1 MRALNEAP
9 ATDPEYPPELG
20 AAVVLVA
27 VGVGDTADF
36 VGVGAGVALCV
47 AAALGFEVID
57 VAGGFEFR
65 SKERFPTFASTRDLR
80 PIKITGDI
88 AIAMIVD
95 GFAADAAE
103 TLRTIK
109 AHTTTPVIALV
120 IGDPAELVDEIDTQF
135 QLIAIT
141 ENFGWGENTNALLKN
156 LSTKYMLIMD
166 PSTRFLGDAITPV
179 LAELEKSEFSAV
191 GWRGGL
197 VNTDDEWRSVDD
209 KGAGEV
215 DVLFSYFMAL
225 NCADATNAGGFNN
238 RAIYYRNADM
248 EFSLRL
254 RNVNGRL
261 LQMDL
266 PLEQGRH
273 HGYYDSDP
281 EFREVQ
287 SKKNYDRI
295 LERFRGKSAIL
306 SPRR

>member
-1 MRALNEAP
+1 MTEPQSKEQLAQARLDARAAKDF
-9 ATDPEYPPELG
+9 A
-20 AAVVLVA
+20 
-27 VGVGDTADF
+27 TADQ
-36 VGVGAGVALCV
+36 LRDQI
-47 AAALGFEVID
+47 AALGFEVID
-57 VAGGFEFR
+57 IAGGFEFR
-65 SKERFPTFASTRDLR
+65 AKDRFITYASTRDIR
-80 PIKITGDI
+80 AIKIDGDI
-88 AIAMIVD
+88 AITIIVD
-95 GFAADAAE
+95 GFIADAVE
-103 TLRTIK
+103 TVRTIK
-109 AHTTTPVIALV
+109 AHCNTPVIALV
-120 IGDPAELVDEIDTQF
+120 IGAPAELVDEIDMQF
-135 QLIAIT
+135 QLVAIT

-166 PSTRFLGDAITPV
+166 PSTRFIGDAITPV
-179 LAELEKSEFSAV
+179 LAELNKGDFSAV

-197 VNTDDEWRSVDD
+197 VNTEDEWRSVDD

-215 DVLFSYFMAL
+215 DVLFGYFMAF
-225 NCADATNAGGFNN
+225 NRDDATNAGGFNN

-273 HGYYDSDP
+273 HGYYDADP

-295 LERFRGKSAIL
+295 LERFRGKGAIL

>member
-1 MRALNEAP
+1 MSEAKSKEVLAQERLDARAAKDF
-9 ATDPEYPPELG
+9 AK
-20 AAVVLVA
+20 
-27 VGVGDTADF
+27 ADQ
-36 VGVGAGVALCV
+36 LRDQI
-47 AAALGFEVID
+47 AALGFEVID

-65 SKERFPTFASTRDLR
+65 AKERYPRYASTRD
-80 PIKITGDI
+80 IKAIKVDGDMAITI
-88 AIAMIVD
+88 IVD
-95 GFAADAAE
+95 GFIADAVE
-103 TLRTIK
+103 TVRTIK
-109 AHTTTPVIALV
+109 AHCNTPVIALV
-120 IGDPAELVDEIDTQF
+120 IGEPAELVEEIDLQF

-156 LSTKYMLIMD
+156 LATKYMVVMD
-166 PSTRFLGDAITPV
+166 PSTRFLGDAMTPV
-179 LAELEKSEFSAV
+179 AAELNKAEFSAV

-197 VNTDDEWRSVDD
+197 VNTEDEWRSVDD
-209 KGAGEV
+209 KGPGEV
-215 DVLFSYFMAL
+215 DVLFSYFLAF

-254 RNVNGRL
+254 RQSNGRL

-266 PLEQGRH
+266 PLEQARH
-273 HGYYDSDP
+273 HGYYDTEES
-281 EFREVQ
+281 FREVQ

>member
-1 MRALNEAP
+1 MTASKSKEELAQERLDARAAKDF
-9 ATDPEYPPELG
+9 AK
-20 AAVVLVA
+20 
-27 VGVGDTADF
+27 ADQ
-36 VGVGAGVALCV
+36 LRDQL
-47 AAALGFEVID
+47 AALGFEVID

-65 SKERFPTFASTRDLR
+65 AKERFPTYASTRD
-80 PIKITGDI
+80 IKAIKVNGDI

-95 GFAADAAE
+95 GFTADAAE
-103 TLRTIK
+103 TVRTIK
-109 AHTTTPVIALV
+109 AHCQTPIVALV
-120 IGDPAELVDEIDTQF
+120 TSDPAKLIEEIDLQF

-141 ENFGWGENTNALLKN
+141 ENFGWGENANALLKN
-156 LSTKYMLIMD
+156 ISSKYLVIMD
-166 PSTRFLGDAITPV
+166 PSTRFTGDAMAPV
-179 LAELEKSEFSAV
+179 LAELSKGEFSAV

-197 VNTDDEWRSVDD
+197 VNTEDEWRSVDD

-215 DVLFSYFMAL
+215 DVLFSYFLAF

-238 RAIYYRNADM
+238 RAIYYRNADI

-254 RNVNGRL
+254 RHSSGRL

-266 PLEQGRH
+266 PLEQARH
-273 HGYYDSDP
+273 HGYYDTD
-281 EFREVQ
+281 EQFREIQ

>member
-1 MRALNEAP
+1 MTTKSKEELAQERLDARAAKDF
-9 ATDPEYPPELG
+9 AK
-20 AAVVLVA
+20 
-27 VGVGDTADF
+27 ADQ
-36 VGVGAGVALCV
+36 LRDQI
-47 AAALGFEVID
+47 AALGFEVID

-65 SKERFPTFASTRDLR
+65 AKERFPTFASTRDLR
-80 PIKITGDI
+80 AIKVNGDI

-95 GFAADAAE
+95 GFTADAAE
-103 TLRTIK
+103 TVRSIK
-109 AHTTTPVIALV
+109 AHSKTPVIALV
-120 IGDPAELVDEIDTQF
+120 NGDPAELVDEIDTQF

-141 ENFGWGENTNALLKN
+141 ENFGWGENANALLKN
-156 LSTKYMLIMD
+156 VSSKYLVIMD
-166 PSTRFLGDAITPV
+166 PSTRFTGDAMAPV
-179 LAELEKSEFSAV
+179 LVELDKGEFSAV

-197 VNTDDEWRSVDD
+197 VNTEDEWRSVDD

-215 DVLFSYFMAL
+215 DVLFSYFLAF

-238 RAIYYRNADM
+238 RAIYYRNADI

-254 RNVNGRL
+254 RHSNGRL

-266 PLEQGRH
+266 PLEQARH
-273 HGYYDSDP
+273 HGYYDTEE